1 MRIIGLGRYSPRAIA
16 TRFFPDGS
24 ADDTTCPQSTS
35 QFSHSNPNASVRSPE
50 QGSRNTSFEAFVEQS
65 PITMLLCG
73 ESVKPG
79 EPGLFAMP
87 PEDGSFCDREVHD

>member
-1 MRIIGLGRYSPRAIA
+1 MGPQMTLPAPRA
-16 TRFFPDGS
+16 
-24 ADDTTCPQSTS
+24 Q
-35 QFSHSNPNASVRSPE
+35 ASFLTAIQMLLYDLLNRARVT
-50 QGSRNTSFEAFVEQS
+50 QAFEAFVEQS